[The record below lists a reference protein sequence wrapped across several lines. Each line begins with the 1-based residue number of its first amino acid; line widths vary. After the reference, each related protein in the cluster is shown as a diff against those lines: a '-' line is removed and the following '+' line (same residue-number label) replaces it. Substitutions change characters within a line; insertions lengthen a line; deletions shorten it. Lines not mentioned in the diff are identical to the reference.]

1 MRVLGWL
8 LAGAVILTALKAALV
23 GVALV
28 MALVVVL
35 ALCVR
40 PRETLAILLALAL
53 INGFAAQPALGF
65 VFFTVLFLAGFKAHR
80 D

>member
-1 MRVLGWL
+1 MRVLGGL
-8 LAGAVILTALKAALV
+8 LVGAVILAALKAALV

-28 MALVVVL
+28 MTLVVVV

-65 VFFTVLFLAGFKAHR
+65 VFFTALFLAGTVARR